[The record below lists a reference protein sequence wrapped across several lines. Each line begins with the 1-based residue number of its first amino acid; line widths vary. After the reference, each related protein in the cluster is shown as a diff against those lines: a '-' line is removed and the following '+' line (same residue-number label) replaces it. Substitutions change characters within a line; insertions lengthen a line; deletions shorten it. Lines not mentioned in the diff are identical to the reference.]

1 MRRGAPAEPLSF
13 RVLRETGMSRLNIVR
28 LLALA
33 GAVCICASSATA
45 QQGKQTSPPDGAID
59 KVEIW
64 QAPTGSQQINIWPGA
79 VPDGTFRPQPAE
91 TVRTYHDVAATGGKS
106 QVVMNIAVP
115 TMTIISPK
123 EPRTKT
129 AVIVFPGGGFQ
140 KVFVG
145 MEGTELC
152 DWLTAKGVTC
162 IVSKY
167 RAPGGNDFYDAEK
180 DRQITPKIPRAL
192 QDAQRT
198 IRLVRSKAAELG
210 IDPHRIGVL
219 GMSAGGYL
227 VAQTSNILAPT
238 YRPVDAIDGISSRPD
253 FAIALYPG
261 HICRDHGA
269 FDPKLPVSKAAPPQF
284 IVQTWDDEIDPVCNS
299 LMYASALNKA
309 GVPTELH
316 LFARGG
322 HAFALRHPNDPVG
335 KWPELVEL
343 WLRQINML

>member
-1 MRRGAPAEPLSF
+1 M
-13 RVLRETGMSRLNIVR
+13 N
-28 LLALA
+28 
-33 GAVCICASSATA
+33 
-45 QQGKQTSPPDGAID
+45 
-59 KVEIW
+59 
-64 QAPTGSQQINIWPGA
+64 
-79 VPDGTFRPQPAE
+79 
-91 TVRTYHDVAATGGKS
+91 VA
-106 QVVMNIAVP
+106 MP
-115 TMTIISPK
+115 TMTIMPPK
-123 EPRTKT
+123 QPRTRT

-145 MEGTELC
+145 LEGTEIC

-167 RAPGGNDFYDAEK
+167 RVPGGNDFYDAVK

-210 IDPHRIGVL
+210 IDPNRIGVL

-227 VAQTSNILAPT
+227 VAQTSNIFAPT
-238 YRPVDAIDGISSRPD
+238 YRPVDAIDKISSRPD
-253 FAIALYPG
+253 FGIALYPG
-261 HICRDHGA
+261 HICRENGA
-269 FDPKLPVSKAAPPQF
+269 FDPKLPVNKGAPPQF
-284 IVQTWDDEIDPVCNS
+284 IVQAWNDEIDPVCNS
-299 LMYASALNKA
+299 LMYASALNEA

-316 LFARGG
+316 LFAHGG
-322 HAFALRHPNDPVG
+322 HAFALRHRNDPVG